1 MAESDT
7 EEKLKKLED
16 KLKLKEGTM
25 KDEVEDLK
33 NEVPLLLWLQGGPGA
48 SSLIGLFLELGPLS
62 VRNESGIF
70 KVRKN
75 EYTWGKEFSLLFIDQ
90 PVGTGFSFTDN
101 SDGYAKNLTMSSD
114 QLYDALTQF
123 FAIHGDYEENPFYIT
138 GESYAGIA
146 VGNGFTDPSSM
157 LYYSKYLFQL
167 GLIDINA
174 RTTMEKIEEYT
185 KSLIESKQ
193 YILAFSVSSHL
204 PIYINKIRAGLTR
217 FAGVIQHL
225 GPYRKRTKL

>member
-1 MAESDT
+1 
-7 EEKLKKLED
+7 
-16 KLKLKEGTM
+16 
-25 KDEVEDLK
+25 
-33 NEVPLLLWLQGGPGA
+33 
-48 SSLIGLFLELGPLS
+48 
-62 VRNESGIF
+62 
-70 KVRKN
+70 
-75 EYTWGKEFSLLFIDQ
+75 
-90 PVGTGFSFTDN
+90 
-101 SDGYAKNLTMSSD
+101 
-114 QLYDALTQF
+114 
-123 FAIHGDYEENPFYIT
+123 
-138 GESYAGIA
+138 
-146 VGNGFTDPSSM
+146 M